1 MSCVRLFIAVS
12 RVFIA
17 CSLFFLTRDKWVV
30 GSNELDWVT
39 WRGCVAGAE
48 LTSIVLQLK
57 ALGIDDVLHFDF
69 PSPPPALT
77 LARALE
83 VLYALG
89 ALDEDAK
96 LAEPLGLQLAE
107 FPLEPMLAKFLLS
120 SGDAGC
126 SQEALS
132 IAVCGPPP

>member
-1 MSCVRLFIAVS
+1 MVS
-12 RVFIA
+12 GEAGLDDMV
-17 CSLFFLTRDKWVV
+17 WV
-30 GSNELDWVT
+30 WT
-39 WRGCVAGAE
+39 GAE
-48 LTSIVLQLK
+48 LTAIVLQLK

-107 FPLEPMLAKFLLS
+107 FPLEPMLAKFLLC

-132 IAVCGPPP
+132 IAVHPAFPPPHLWWCMCFLDHVCLQPHV

>member
-1 MSCVRLFIAVS
+1 M
-12 RVFIA
+12 
-17 CSLFFLTRDKWVV
+17 
-30 GSNELDWVT
+30 
-39 WRGCVAGAE
+39 
-48 LTSIVLQLK
+48 TSIVLQLK

-96 LAEPLGLQLAE
+96 LAGVCRKSLA
-107 FPLEPMLAKFLLS
+107 S
-120 SGDAGC
+120 VVWVSV
-126 SQEALS
+126 S
-132 IAVCGPPP
+132 